1 MYEFN
6 LLALLIILNQ
16 SSESPA
22 NSIVVVQMLA
32 PAVYQL
38 LVLAHWHDQLALAY
52 QPSES

>member
-32 PAVYQL
+32 PAV